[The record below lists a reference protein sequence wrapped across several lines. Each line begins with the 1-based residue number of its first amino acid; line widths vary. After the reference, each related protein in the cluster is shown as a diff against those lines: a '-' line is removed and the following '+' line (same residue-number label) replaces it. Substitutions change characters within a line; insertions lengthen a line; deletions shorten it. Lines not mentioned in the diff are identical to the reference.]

1 MKKKILSFIVF
12 TFLSL
17 DLIAKEPKLEEIIK
31 GLNGPWSL
39 SFVDSSRILVTEKSG
54 NIFLININDK
64 ELSKV
69 NHNLNVLVD
78 GQGGLLEV
86 LYFNKNVFVSYSENR
101 GKGKSSTSVAKALF
115 NENELK
121 FQNIFRAEPPI
132 NSGYHFGSR

>member
-54 NIFLININDK
+54 NIFLININADT
-64 ELSKV
+64 
-69 NHNLNVLVD
+69 H
-78 GQGGLLEV
+78 
-86 LYFNKNVFVSYSENR
+86 FSYSIFTVI
-101 GKGKSSTSVAKALF
+101 SFT
-115 NENELK
+115 EL
-121 FQNIFRAEPPI
+121 R
-132 NSGYHFGSR
+132 

>member
-12 TFLSL
+12 TFISL

-54 NIFLININDK
+54 NIFLIDINDK

-101 GKGKSSTSVAKALF
+101 GKGKSIL
-115 NENELK
+115 
-121 FQNIFRAEPPI
+121 
-132 NSGYHFGSR
+132 